1 MTRAELAAE
10 VERATQETAD
20 RMRAWRLRYVSRDT
34 NGTLRALTG
43 RPITQSKREPGP
55 DAPIVRLRER
65 GWITSR
71 EETEYTADAFRRS
84 REDR

>member
-1 MTRAELAAE
+1 MTRAEIAAE
-10 VERATQETAD
+10 VERATQEAAD

-43 RPITQSKREPGP
+43 RPIAQSKREPGP

-65 GWITSR
+65 GLITSR
-71 EETEYTADAFRRS
+71 EESRYTAEALRRS
-84 REDR
+84 KEET